1 MISTTFNAV
10 DVLVGDAYADV
21 FTCLAMATL
30 DK

>member
-10 DVLVGDAYADV
+10 DVLVGDAYV
-21 FTCLAMATL
+21 FKYVAMPTL